1 MIILNKPYIKKE
13 KNKSRL
19 VFDFKIDEEK
29 KQIWFEVNNEYSKYL
44 SDDRVDAIVI
54 GLLNYAMKNNHDI
67 KSDSYI
73 TEELL
78 YKLKTYLIPSLSKN
92 AEGLHNIN
100 IDIKTIETSST
111 ANGVGTGCS
120 CGIDSM
126 HAILNHIKTKEKQ
139 FKLTHLCINNVGAFN
154 ECYSESGI
162 EKVRKERTKASEKF
176 AKEIGLPLIVTDS
189 NISDVIEQLHTH
201 THTYTSIFAVHCLQ
215 KLWKT
220 YYYGSSGESF
230 EHFSIVDNDKKD
242 CSKYELLS
250 LDCFSTNNLKIFSE
264 GGAKNRLEK
273 TESICNHKIVHKYL
287 HVCTKKEYN
296 CSKCPKCMRTLLSLY
311 ALDVDLDKY
320 KKVFDINY
328 FNNNKDEY
336 FEWIHNEYLYNSLII
351 KPIYNKLL
359 EKEEFSN
366 FVKNREI
373 LQLDPS
379 CPNYY
384 KYEYE
389 KIINSK
395 SFKITNKVLSIP
407 RKIIKQIKSLLKSN
421 VKE

>member
-19 VFDFKIDEEK
+19 VFDFKIDEDK

-126 HAILNHIKTKEKQ
+126 HAILNHIKIKEKQ

-154 ECYSESGI
+154 EC
-162 EKVRKERTKASEKF
+162 
-176 AKEIGLPLIVTDS
+176 
-189 NISDVIEQLHTH
+189 
-201 THTYTSIFAVHCLQ
+201 
-215 KLWKT
+215 
-220 YYYGSSGESF
+220 
-230 EHFSIVDNDKKD
+230 
-242 CSKYELLS
+242 
-250 LDCFSTNNLKIFSE
+250 
-264 GGAKNRLEK
+264 
-273 TESICNHKIVHKYL
+273 
-287 HVCTKKEYN
+287 
-296 CSKCPKCMRTLLSLY
+296 
-311 ALDVDLDKY
+311 
-320 KKVFDINY
+320 
-328 FNNNKDEY
+328 
-336 FEWIHNEYLYNSLII
+336 
-351 KPIYNKLL
+351 
-359 EKEEFSN
+359 
-366 FVKNREI
+366 
-373 LQLDPS
+373 
-379 CPNYY
+379 
-384 KYEYE
+384 
-389 KIINSK
+389 
-395 SFKITNKVLSIP
+395 
-407 RKIIKQIKSLLKSN
+407 
-421 VKE
+421 